1 MIGWLIF
8 GGIVL
13 LIAILLAL
21 SATVVID
28 IENNISVEIKYF
40 LFKILVFPETEE
52 RKKRRK
58 KKEKKKAAKEKKR
71 LEKQKKKQDK
81 LSKKQSRKK
90 KTDKSA
96 GKTAKKT
103 STAEKTVKS
112 DNKPKPDVKQTENR
126 SDGESDS
133 ETKEKTEEK
142 SESKSEENHKANFDF
157 ETIKGM
163 IDSASLPIK
172 RLFRKIRVNDVYID
186 IVAGGEDSAKVA
198 LTYGTLYAV
207 ICPIL
212 EWLKS
217 VITFKVEELNIE
229 ADFEKEKTDYFV
241 HAKAKLRLSTALGC
255 AIWLLFRFIRNSVK
269 SQTANTP
276 QPKTGGNKN
285 GTAS

>member
-40 LFKILVFPETEE
+40 LFRILVFPETEK
-52 RKKRRK
+52 RKRRRK
-58 KKEKKKAAKEKKR
+58 EKEKKKAAKEKKR

-81 LSKKQSRKK
+81 LKKKQSRKK
-90 KTDKSA
+90 DKSA
-96 GKTAKKT
+96 DKAAK
-103 STAEKTVKS
+103 KTVKS
-112 DNKPKPDVKQTENR
+112 DNKPKSDVKQTENAP
-126 SDGESDS
+126 DNESES
-133 ETKEKTEEK
+133 KTKENTEEK
-142 SESKSEENHKANFDF
+142 SESKSEDNHKANFDF

-163 IDSASLPIK
+163 IDSASPPIK
-172 RLFRKIRVNDVYID
+172 RLLRKIRVNDVYID

-255 AIWLLFRFIRNSVK
+255 AIWLLFRFIRNSAK

-276 QPKTGGNKN
+276 QSKTGGNKN